1 MKSRMWIGA
10 LTFALMLAILPR
22 AARADEAMTAGGMEP
37 ASMLES
43 NVATGPLNKLLKDK
57 NLALNPDQIKQ
68 IEAIKADLKAK
79 NQPLKDKIHATPG
92 APAENMND
100 MKNMTKEQRKKAAE
114 EHQAWRKQHPELD
127 PTFKEIKA
135 NRQAAWQQATAVL
148 TPDQL
153 AVVNAKMG
161 EMKGKAGGMGK
172 SGKTK

>member
-10 LTFALMLAILPR
+10 LTLALLLSILPR
-22 AARADEAMTAGGMEP
+22 VSRADEKMPAGGMDP
-37 ASMLES
+37 ASMIES

-79 NQPLKDKIHATPG
+79 NQPLRDKIHATPG
-92 APAENMND
+92 APPEND
-100 MKNMTKEQRKKAAE
+100 MKNMTKEQKKKAAQ

-127 PTFKEIKA
+127 PTFNEIKA
-135 NRQAAWQQATAVL
+135 NRAAAWQQATAVL

-161 EMKGKAGGMGK
+161 DMKKKAGGMGK
-172 SGKTK
+172 SGATK